1 MSWSLRPGEVCG
13 AQKARSVAEV
23 SKFGPVRGGW
33 MWRRVSER
41 DKGVK
46 LMQEWKTPAE
56 GKGSVC
62 KGIWENG
69 IGKHPA
75 IRGGVRTLQALTS
88 GWCKPVAPRSREVPP
103 STHLDPA
110 RQKPHGR
117 HEFTLNHL
125 WRPFLP
131 EESNQ
136 LSVGS
141 YQFEME
147 RFGDMASAGGPGA
160 CRLSGPPRKAGPTG
174 AQQGIVVPLR
184 KRKPA
189 GLAAGVRHFGNRR

>member
-1 MSWSLRPGEVCG
+1 MRG
-13 AQKARSVAEV
+13 AEGRSVTEV
-23 SKFGPVRGGW
+23 PEVGAVRGGW

-46 LMQEWKTPAE
+46 LMQEWKTAASL
-56 GKGSVC
+56 KGSVC
-62 KGIWENG
+62 KGIWANG
-69 IGKHPA
+69 IGQRPA
-75 IRGGVRTLQALTS
+75 LREGVRTLQAPRS
-88 GWCKPVAPRSREVPP
+88 GWCKPVAQRSREVPP

-136 LSVGS
+136 LSVIS
-141 YQFEME
+141 YQ
-147 RFGDMASAGGPGA
+147 
-160 CRLSGPPRKAGPTG
+160 LSVGSW
-174 AQQGIVVPLR
+174 Q
-184 KRKPA
+184 
-189 GLAAGVRHFGNRR
+189 LAV